1 MPFHTGR
8 PADRKLKLF
17 EPLRGTVVEV
27 GALFLLGLAAYRC
40 MYACTCASVA
50 AVLPFSL
57 GGCRLGPHPQPY
69 PPFLPRPLPGM
80 GPAPNLKL
88 YARHVDEIIG
98 VDCNAAMHG
107 YARQAA
113 EAAHAAD
120 KLRLITGRA
129 EALPLEDGSADAV
142 VMTHVR
148 GWYLAHPLLQA
159 CTQAAM
165 VVGAGHAFGR
175 SICRDLQ
182 FQSAKPA
189 APTSSPP
196 SSRLCRCCAQ

>member
-1 MPFHTGR
+1 M
-8 PADRKLKLF
+8 
-17 EPLRGTVVEV
+17 
-27 GALFLLGLAAYRC
+27 
-40 MYACTCASVA
+40 
-50 AVLPFSL
+50 
-57 GGCRLGPHPQPY
+57 
-69 PPFLPRPLPGM
+69 
-80 GPAPNLKL
+80 
-88 YARHVDEIIG
+88 DEIIG

>member
-1 MPFHTGR
+1 
-8 PADRKLKLF
+8 
-17 EPLRGTVVEV
+17 
-27 GALFLLGLAAYRC
+27 
-40 MYACTCASVA
+40 
-50 AVLPFSL
+50 
-57 GGCRLGPHPQPY
+57 
-69 PPFLPRPLPGM
+69 M

-88 YARHVDEIIG
+88 YAQHVDRIIG

-148 GWYLAHPLLQA
+148 GLREELAQKVDVACLLQA
-159 CTQAAM
+159 AW
-165 VVGAGHAFGR
+165 
-175 SICRDLQ
+175 
-182 FQSAKPA
+182 P
-189 APTSSPP
+189 
-196 SSRLCRCCAQ
+196 